1 MTGLDHPAAGLLLW
15 LSLFLRRFALA
26 TDHMRDI
33 AMGKDHGHGAF
44 APIARIGAQMFGSTL
59 LGSRTLDHDG
69 IEHGL
74 NLRHVVR
81 VGSRHD
87 E

>member
-1 MTGLDHPAAGLLLW
+1 MAGLDHPAACPLLGV
-15 LSLFLRRFALA
+15 SLFLGRFALA
-26 TDHMRDI
+26 ADHMRNV
-33 AMGKDHGHGAF
+33 AMGQDHGHGTF
-44 APIARIGAQMFGSTL
+44 ATISCIGTQMFGASL
-59 LGSRTLDHDG
+59 LWSRAFDHNG

>member
-1 MTGLDHPAAGLLLW
+1 
-15 LSLFLRRFALA
+15 
-26 TDHMRDI
+26 
-33 AMGKDHGHGAF
+33 MGQDHGHGTF
-44 APIARIGAQMFGSTL
+44 STIARIGAQMLGATL
-59 LGSRTLDHDG
+59 LWIRTLHHDG